1 MPNAT
6 QAQIEETFR
15 WLEKL
20 EATQTEGL
28 APLPGAIELIN
39 RLNDLA
45 IPLSNCHLRHSTNC
59 LYSSV
64 SYWYS

>member
-1 MPNAT
+1 MESRPLSRFVTPMPNAT

-28 APLPGAIELIN
+28 APLPG
-39 RLNDLA
+39 
-45 IPLSNCHLRHSTNC
+45 LSNSLIA
-59 LYSSV
+59 
-64 SYWYS
+64 